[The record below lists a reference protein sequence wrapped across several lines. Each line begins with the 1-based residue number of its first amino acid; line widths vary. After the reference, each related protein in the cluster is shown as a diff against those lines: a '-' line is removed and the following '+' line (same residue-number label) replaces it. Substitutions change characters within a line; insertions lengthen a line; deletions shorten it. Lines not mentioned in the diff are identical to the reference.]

1 VNDQINIRCSTSFKE
16 DVAAMATAKDQ
27 SVAEYIR
34 EATRRQMQRDV
45 VDQDQWK
52 KQKPDTLK

>member
-45 VDQDQWK
+45 VDQDQ
-52 KQKPDTLK
+52 